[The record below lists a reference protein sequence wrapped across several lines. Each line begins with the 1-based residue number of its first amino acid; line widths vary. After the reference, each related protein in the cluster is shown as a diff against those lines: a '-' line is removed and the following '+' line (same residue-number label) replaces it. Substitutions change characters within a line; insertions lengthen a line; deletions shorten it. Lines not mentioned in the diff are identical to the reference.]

1 MKAGTPG
8 APSPESFEDALLAE
22 LLAVHEELQR
32 ARPRLSSPKG
42 ARPEPRMS
50 RHYPRRRAR
59 AGVAPP
65 GSGSGVKTG
74 RRVVLGVLAISAVIV
89 PGAVALTNLRNPG
102 QRVTI
107 RPATQGGL
115 PSGTVVVA
123 EQGGG
128 VGTYGPGSAGDA
140 VPGGTFINAMN
151 SPVTLAF
158 DPSGD
163 LWVANAGSNNLV
175 EFAKAE
181 LAKPDPLASVI
192 ISPPSAGNL
201 FGMAFDRAGDLWV
214 VNNLS
219 NDVVEFTH
227 SQLLR
232 SGSPTPHATISSK
245 YFNYPGGD
253 VFDSSGD
260 LWVANASSNN
270 VVEFSKA
277 ELAKPDPAPTV
288 TLASYRGSL
297 NYPTAIVFDASG
309 NLWVGDWNTENYSA
323 ATLGRLVEFTK
334 SQLAKSG
341 DPAPTVSISPDRS
354 GQSIEGP
361 LLAFDPAGD
370 LWNANYY
377 NNRVVEFAKGQL
389 AKSGDPTPVRTI
401 AGPKTGLNSPT
412 YILVEP

>member
-1 MKAGTPG
+1 M
-8 APSPESFEDALLAE
+8 
-22 LLAVHEELQR
+22 
-32 ARPRLSSPKG
+32 
-42 ARPEPRMS
+42 
-50 RHYPRRRAR
+50 
-59 AGVAPP
+59 
-65 GSGSGVKTG
+65 
-74 RRVVLGVLAISAVIV
+74 
-89 PGAVALTNLRNPG
+89 
-102 QRVTI
+102 
-107 RPATQGGL
+107 
-115 PSGTVVVA
+115 
-123 EQGGG
+123 
-128 VGTYGPGSAGDA
+128 
-140 VPGGTFINAMN
+140 
-151 SPVTLAF
+151 
-158 DPSGD
+158 
-163 LWVANAGSNNLV
+163 
-175 EFAKAE
+175 
-181 LAKPDPLASVI
+181 
-192 ISPPSAGNL
+192 
-201 FGMAFDRAGDLWV
+201 
-214 VNNLS
+214 
-219 NDVVEFTH
+219 
-227 SQLLR
+227 
-232 SGSPTPHATISSK
+232 
-245 YFNYPGGD
+245 
-253 VFDSSGD
+253 
-260 LWVANASSNN
+260 
-270 VVEFSKA
+270 VEFSKA